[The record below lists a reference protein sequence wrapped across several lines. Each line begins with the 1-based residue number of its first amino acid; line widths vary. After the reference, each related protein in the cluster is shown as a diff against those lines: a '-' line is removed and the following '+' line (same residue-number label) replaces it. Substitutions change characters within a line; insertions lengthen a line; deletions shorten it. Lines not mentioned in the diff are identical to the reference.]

1 MSDADAR
8 LRDAV
13 AAGVLADDA
22 THAALL
28 GSIVQVARAI
38 FHARAASVL
47 LLDEAAGELVFE
59 AVVGEGEDTL
69 VGQRFPAS
77 KGIAGWV
84 LNTRQPLVLADVTT
98 DPRFSA
104 DTAASTGY
112 VPKGIMAVPLLHGEE
127 ALGVLEVLDRPA
139 DARFSI
145 EEVDLLGLFGIQAA
159 AALALIRRA
168 RLAAAALRDEGG
180 DLRALGQI
188 AGRVAA
194 LGDDRTAADF
204 LTALDALLARTQEQ

>member
-1 MSDADAR
+1 MADERR

-13 AAGVLADDA
+13 AAGVLADDG
-22 THAALL
+22 THRALL
-28 GSIVQVARAI
+28 GSIVEVARAI

-47 LLDEAAGELVFE
+47 LLDEATDEVVFE

-69 VGQRFPAS
+69 VGRRFPS
-77 KGIAGWV
+77 GTGIAGWV
-84 LNTRQPLVLADVTT
+84 LGTRQPLVLTDVAT

-104 DTAASTGY
+104 DTAQSTGF

-139 DARFSI
+139 DARFRI

-159 AALALIRRA
+159 AALALLRRA
-168 RLAAAALRDEGG
+168 RTAAAALEGQAG
-180 DLRALGQI
+180 DLAALARI
-188 AGRVAA
+188 AGRLDG
-194 LGDDRTAADF
+194 LGDDRAVTEF
-204 LTALDALLARTQEQ
+204 LTALDGLLARAGRA

>member
-1 MSDADAR
+1 
-8 LRDAV
+8 V

-59 AVVGEGEDTL
+59 AVVGEGEDSL

-84 LNTRQPLVLADVTT
+84 LNTRQPLVITDVTS